1 MLIDDTSIK
10 SNKGNVYKDP
20 DEKRRLLNS
29 TFKGSSSDKGF
40 ENKVKSAYDVMT
52 KPSSFP
58 ANEYEKVYNDL
69 KPALEQSIKS
79 CQNVT
84 NKIEKRLREM
94 KSDNDESPQSTVG
107 KAVSAV
113 KNKVGDLKDP
123 YYKLEEDVLRTVTT
137 ILENETALMT
147 SIDVI
152 NEWLTL
158 NRLAADITKE
168 AVAK

>member
-1 MLIDDTSIK
+1 
-10 SNKGNVYKDP
+10 
-20 DEKRRLLNS
+20 
-29 TFKGSSSDKGF
+29 
-40 ENKVKSAYDVMT
+40 
-52 KPSSFP
+52 
-58 ANEYEKVYNDL
+58 
-69 KPALEQSIKS
+69 
-79 CQNVT
+79 
-84 NKIEKRLREM
+84 M
-94 KSDNDESPQSTVG
+94 KSDNDESSQSTVG

-137 ILENETALMT
+137 ILENETTLMT